1 MKNNNRIRLIP
12 KIDIKGSN
20 LVKGINL
27 EGFRAFGD
35 VNSYIEK
42 YYNDGADELIL
53 NDVVASLYDRN
64 TLHKLLE
71 NITKKIFIPLIVG
84 GGIRTIKDIE
94 FLLKSG
100 ADRVYLNSAIIKN
113 PNFINKS
120 VNYFGSSTIIG
131 SIEVVKVDKKY
142 ICVSNSGREE
152 TKLNLLMWAKELEDR
167 GVSEIFITSVDKD
180 GLGEGFDIEL
190 LNILDK
196 NINIPYIVSGGYG
209 NTNHLHEI
217 KHLQKLSGISIGS
230 ALHYFANN
238 QFNFNLKK
246 FSEGNYNFINENKN
260 FLNFENKNIKKLK
273 KIIERF

>member
-1 MKNNNRIRLIP
+1 MKKNNRIRLIP
-12 KIDIKGSN
+12 KIDIKGRN

-27 EGFRAFGD
+27 EGFRALGD

-42 YYNDGADELIL
+42 YYTDGADELIL

-71 NITKKIFIPLIVG
+71 KITKKIFIPLIVG

-100 ADRVYLNSAIIKN
+100 ADRVYLNSSIIKN
-113 PNFINKS
+113 PKFINKS

-131 SIEVVKVDKKY
+131 SIEVIKVNKKY

-152 TKLNLLMWAKELEDR
+152 SKLNLLKWAKELEDR

-190 LNILDK
+190 LNILDQ

-209 NTNHLHEI
+209 NINHLQEI
-217 KHLQKLSGISIGS
+217 KHLQKLSGVSIGS
-230 ALHYFANN
+230 ALHYFESSQLNY
-238 QFNFNLKK
+238 NLKK
-246 FSEGNYNFINENKN
+246 FSEGNYSFFKEKKN
-260 FLNFENKNIKKLK
+260 FLNFEYKNIKELK
-273 KIIERF
+273 RIIERF